1 MATTL
6 IHHYKDT
13 KKDLDFP
20 GYGAY
25 LPGLVY
31 DGTQT
36 STSGSLSMGWWF
48 LYWRKSVGIP
58 GKKPFLVMSILGLW
72 ANVLLLK
79 NSPQLYGLSIFIK
92 NKNPRHNFS
101 LGGWDFSFVVR
112 GSFLSILVKSY
123 YHCSKGKYERYES
136 QDAISRYRMY

>member
-36 STSGSLSMGWWF
+36 STSGSLSMGWRF

-58 GKKPFLVMSILGLW
+58 GKKPFLAMSILGLW
-72 ANVLLLK
+72 ANVLFLK
-79 NSPQLYGLSIFIK
+79 NSPQLYGLSIFII
-92 NKNPRHNFS
+92 KNPRHNFS
-101 LGGWDFSFVVR
+101 LGVGI
-112 GSFLSILVKSY
+112 FLSLSGGVF
-123 YHCSKGKYERYES
+123 
-136 QDAISRYRMY
+136 